1 MLQWIIHKQLEAAKA
16 ARAEQSGTL
25 SDPLAGAQGR
35 ELGTSQAEVTVREP
49 FRRAVTEPRSA
60 GLANTRLQTNVH
72 YLQLAFN
79 EDWPQ
84 ARQVL
89 PSIARSERILIEA
102 GTPYIKREGLAGIRA
117 IRARW
122 PGHIVA
128 DLKAS
133 DGGAEEAAMVHAA
146 GATAAT
152 VLGSSPIETM
162 DRFIATCDSLGMESM
177 IDMLGV
183 SDPLRVVM
191 RLRKPPS
198 VIVLHRGR
206 DEEGTRGKVI
216 QYRHVTRLRSKFSTL
231 ISAAGGVD
239 LREARSAVFNG
250 ADIVVVNIV
259 SPGKPWEGIPANAD
273 VAAMAREFLAT
284 IE

>member
-1 MLQWIIHKQLEAAKA
+1 MLRHIIRKQLEAA
-16 ARAEQSGTL
+16 
-25 SDPLAGAQGR
+25 LAQQRAQGKVNPWL
-35 ELGTSQAEVTVREP
+35 ETLLGEGWQAPQQAVEQIFTLPTRARLSSD
-49 FRRAVTEPRSA
+49 FR
-60 GLANTRLQTNVH
+60 

-79 EDWPQ
+79 EDWAQ
-84 ARQVL
+84 ARRLL
-89 PSIARSERILIEA
+89 PLIPVSERVLVEA
-102 GTPYIKREGLAGIRA
+102 GTPYIKREGLKGIQA
-117 IRARW
+117 IRNYW

-133 DGGAEEAAMVHAA
+133 DGGAEEAEMVHAV

-152 VLGSSPIETM
+152 VLGSSPIETL
-162 DRFIATCDSLGMESM
+162 DRFIAACDRLGMDSM

-191 RLRKPPS
+191 QLKKPPK

-206 DEEGTRGKVI
+206 DEESTRGKVI
-216 QYRHVTRLRSKFSTL
+216 QYRHVNRLRSKFDVL

-239 LREARSAVFNG
+239 LREARSAIFNG
-250 ADIVVVNIV
+250 ANIVVVNIV
-259 SPGKPWEGIPANAD
+259 SPGKPWEGIRADAD
-273 VAAMAREFLAT
+273 VGALAREFLAT